1 MRFSLFSPTPQTAPR
16 ASALGDRSR
25 PHADPEPGRS
35 SAEDDLSLYS
45 RLERDALLLSF
56 GDAADGDAARDHG
69 PAERLWRFAGMLQPP
84 YT

>member
-1 MRFSLFSPTPQTAPR
+1 MRFSLFSLAPQTAPH

-25 PHADPEPGRS
+25 PHAGPQPGRS

-56 GDAADGDAARDHG
+56 GDAADCEAARDSG
-69 PAERLWRFAGMLQPP
+69 PSERLWRFAGMLQPP